1 MPFDTST
8 LIGSREMEDYQNS
21 IYLRERGER
30 NEAIARHSE
39 HLRRTGRTAKDEF
52 LSKIW
57 SDGQTEPGGA
67 SAAYQRIV
75 SMLEKMD
82 DYMDETVTFENL
94 EAIQQ
99 GMLQNYSMM
108 LYFCDEYLKKRS
120 GRRFTAQG
128 RKRQQL
134 VQDLRQKIEDEA
146 LMLQNGLDEIPAEG
160 EGKTLRSMLTGAQP
174 LNPIIARARDFSL
187 PSSYQEEEEEAES
200 AGTGAEAGAVESA
213 AAESADSAAADSAHS
228 TEQAPEGSM
237 QRLADGVEPE
247 HAGEANPSDA
257 HPAAGPVEGTLAHL
271 RMRRRELRQDASLDK
286 DQSAT
291 IQILLEQIDRSVV
304 RGEQALA
311 ADLLDRVTELCGDAP
326 EDSTLGLLAQSCRAF
341 KQENGLQGS
350 GEDEAYESSM
360 TLSSRA
366 FGGDEAAQNAFPEY
380 LHLPA
385 DTVRQ
390 MMVRAAEASDAG
402 QLPSGREQTLIGQGQ
417 INETNR
423 MLRMQQRRLQGAG
436 ASPAAPFQFS
446 DAMYRQAMQT
456 ADQWERMANAA
467 RLPGKAR
474 LHRMLNVSYLNN
486 TLGIPTEGGEE
497 LPRGAVRRIN
507 MQAGKIV
514 MESGFMR
521 TSFAA
526 DKTRADLPIL
536 LTLLC
541 DEGTPVLPTGNMAQ
555 GEMLLGRGTS
565 YMILGAV
572 RHGAEN
578 ALQLPTTHGRFA
590 NQQTEGKEG
599 SGAFQG
605 IEIIAKVAGS
615 MAARPQPA
623 EQPAAAAQQEEELP
637 ERPTRPAPRPVELV
651 AAGAPPAALL
661 ERQRQRPLPP
671 IPVQQEEALPE
682 RPDRPAPRPAEQVAA
697 GAPPAALLERQRQRP
712 LPPTPAQEEEALPER
727 LTRPAPRP
735 VEQERAA
742 EAAAPIPQ
750 PKEESRAAAPRVR
763 TRKKLTAEQRRQLAI
778 RRVAFAGLLTKR
790 DAYDQQI
797 GSAKTYESSMQTIAN
812 LLNRGIG
819 REDRAVLREASMIRE
834 DIPADQ
840 AEILRDAFQKITLP
854 MAMDTYRTVQGEFL
868 ADLVM
873 NCDQL
878 TLEEQSDIIQEDGM
892 PDAHWLAQEE
902 NRQKLIGTAIQRP
915 DSMRTLLSRRHAT
928 AEAVQADQQSA
939 EPQSGLSRLFGKIR
953 GGKKRAGRPEDERAK
968 RHMMIVHLPA
978 GAHALWTGA
987 EGGYALHIAPDSVYV
1002 LEEIRVNAAGA
1013 YELVMRCRR

>member
-1 MPFDTST
+1 
-8 LIGSREMEDYQNS
+8 
-21 IYLRERGER
+21 
-30 NEAIARHSE
+30 
-39 HLRRTGRTAKDEF
+39 
-52 LSKIW
+52 
-57 SDGQTEPGGA
+57 
-67 SAAYQRIV
+67 
-75 SMLEKMD
+75 
-82 DYMDETVTFENL
+82 
-94 EAIQQ
+94 
-99 GMLQNYSMM
+99 MM

-146 LMLQNGLDEIPAEG
+146 LMLQNGLDEIPIEG

-174 LNPIIARARDFSL
+174 LNPIITRARDFSL
-187 PSSYQEEEEEAES
+187 PSSYQEEEEAES
-200 AGTGAEAGAVESA
+200 AGTGAEADAVEG
-213 AAESADSAAADSAHS
+213 AAADSAHRPA
-228 TEQAPEGSM
+228 QAPE
-237 QRLADGVEPE
+237 RLMHRLIDGLEPA
-247 HAGEANPSDA
+247 HVGEEKPSDA
-257 HPAAGPVEGTLAHL
+257 RPAAGPVEGTLAHL

-304 RGEQALA
+304 RGEQTLA
-311 ADLLDRVTELCGDAP
+311 ADLLDRVIELCGDAAQ
-326 EDSTLGLLAQSCRAF
+326 DSTLGQLAQSCRAF

-390 MMVRAAEASDAG
+390 LMVRAAEASDAE

-436 ASPAAPFQFS
+436 ASPAAPLQFS

-456 ADQWERMANAA
+456 ADQWERMADAA

-474 LHRMLNVSYLNN
+474 LHCMLNAGYLSS

-555 GEMLLGRGTS
+555 GEILLGRGTS

-605 IEIIAKVAGS
+605 IEIIAKVAGPT
-615 MAARPQPA
+615 AARPQPA
-623 EQPAAAAQQEEELP
+623 EQPAADAQPEEALPERPDRPAPRPVEQAAAGAPPAELLERQRQRPLPPTPARQEEELP
-637 ERPTRPAPRPVELV
+637 ERPTRPAPRV
-651 AAGAPPAALL
+651 
-661 ERQRQRPLPP
+661 
-671 IPVQQEEALPE
+671 
-682 RPDRPAPRPAEQVAA
+682 
-697 GAPPAALLERQRQRP
+697 
-712 LPPTPAQEEEALPER
+712 
-727 LTRPAPRP
+727 
-735 VEQERAA
+735 RAK
-742 EAAAPIPQ
+742 
-750 PKEESRAAAPRVR
+750 KE
-763 TRKKLTAEQRRQLAI
+763 LTAEQRRWLAI
-778 RRVAFAGLLTKR
+778 RRAVFAGMLAKR
-790 DAYDQQI
+790 DAYDQQT
-797 GSAKTYESSMQTIAN
+797 GSAEAYESNMQAAAY
-812 LLNRGIG
+812 LLNRGIS
-819 REDRAVLREASMIRE
+819 REDRMVLREASISRE

-840 AEILRDAFQKITLP
+840 AEILRDAFRKVTLP
-854 MAMDTYRTVQGEFL
+854 MAIDTYRTVQGDFL
-868 ADLVM
+868 TDLIM

-915 DSMRTLLSRRHAT
+915 DAMRTLLSRRHAT
-928 AEAVQADQQSA
+928 AEAMQANEQTA
-939 EPQSGLSRLFGKIR
+939 EPPSGLSKLFSKIR
-953 GGKKRAGRPEDERAK
+953 RGKKRVGKPEDERAK
-968 RHMMIVHLPA
+968 QHMMVVRLPA
-978 GAHALWTGA
+978 GAHALLTGA
-987 EGGYALHIAPDSVYV
+987 EGGHALHIAPDSVYV
-1002 LEEIRVNAAGA
+1002 LEEVRVNAAGA

>member
-187 PSSYQEEEEEAES
+187 PSSYQEEEEQAAS

-213 AAESADSAAADSAHS
+213 AAESADSAHS
-228 TEQAPEGSM
+228 PEQAPEGSM
-237 QRLADGVEPE
+237 QRLTDGVEPE

-257 HPAAGPVEGTLAHL
+257 RPAAGLVEGTLAHL

-326 EDSTLGLLAQSCRAF
+326 QDSTLGLLAQSCRAF

-456 ADQWERMANAA
+456 ADQWERMADAV

-474 LHRMLNVSYLNN
+474 LHRMLNVSYLSN
-486 TLGIPTEGGEE
+486 TLGIPTEGGEA

-572 RHGAEN
+572 QHGAEN

-605 IEIIAKVAGS
+605 IEIIAKVAGP
-615 MAARPQPA
+615 MAAWPQPA

-637 ERPTRPAPRPVELV
+637 ERPDRPAPRPVE
-651 AAGAPPAALL
+651 
-661 ERQRQRPLPP
+661 E
-671 IPVQQEEALPE
+671 
-682 RPDRPAPRPAEQVAA
+682 
-697 GAPPAALLERQRQRP
+697 
-712 LPPTPAQEEEALPER
+712 
-727 LTRPAPRP
+727 
-735 VEQERAA
+735 ERAA

-750 PKEESRAAAPRVR
+750 PEVESRAAAPRVR

-819 REDRAVLREASMIRE
+819 REDRAVLHEVSMSRE

-915 DSMRTLLSRRHAT
+915 DSMRTLLSRRHAA

-953 GGKKRAGRPEDERAK
+953 GGKKRAGRPEDERTK

>member
-187 PSSYQEEEEEAES
+187 PSSYQEEEEQAAS

-213 AAESADSAAADSAHS
+213 AAESADSAHS
-228 TEQAPEGSM
+228 PEQAPEGSM
-237 QRLADGVEPE
+237 QRLTDGVEPE

-257 HPAAGPVEGTLAHL
+257 RPAAGLVEGTLAHL

-326 EDSTLGLLAQSCRAF
+326 QDSTLGLLAQSCRAF

-456 ADQWERMANAA
+456 ADQWERMADAV

-474 LHRMLNVSYLNN
+474 LHRMLNVSYLSN
-486 TLGIPTEGGEE
+486 TLGIPTEGGEA

-572 RHGAEN
+572 QHGAEN

-605 IEIIAKVAGS
+605 IEIIAKVAGP
-615 MAARPQPA
+615 MAAWPQPA

-637 ERPTRPAPRPVELV
+637 ERPDRPAPRPAELV

-671 IPVQQEEALPE
+671 TPVQQEEELPE
-682 RPDRPAPRPAEQVAA
+682 RPDRPAPRPV
-697 GAPPAALLERQRQRP
+697 
-712 LPPTPAQEEEALPER
+712 EE
-727 LTRPAPRP
+727 
-735 VEQERAA
+735 ERAA

-750 PKEESRAAAPRVR
+750 PEVESRAAAPRVR

-819 REDRAVLREASMIRE
+819 REDRAVLREVSMSRE

-915 DSMRTLLSRRHAT
+915 DSMRTLLSRRHAA

>member
-671 IPVQQEEALPE
+671 
-682 RPDRPAPRPAEQVAA
+682 
-697 GAPPAALLERQRQRP
+697 
-712 LPPTPAQEEEALPER
+712 TPAQEEEALPER